1 MKLTQRRGGD
11 MDGIKTGRKKIGQM
25 AQMWRDKKGLM
36 WMRVREQSKIR
47 QSRGQIYIKSKK
59 RETL

>member
-47 QSRGQIYIKSKK
+47 PFERSNIH
-59 RETL
+59 